1 MSNQVTNI
9 FFFFFLYVRYLVDNE
24 TRKLNFFLERDG
36 VILVIASLVESL
48 FGERIIIYY
57 GIG

>member
-24 TRKLNFFLERDG
+24 TRKLNFFLERDE

>member
-24 TRKLNFFLERDG
+24 TRKLKFFLERDG

>member
-1 MSNQVTNI
+1 M
-9 FFFFFLYVRYLVDNE
+9 DNE